1 MGGVR
6 HHPQAPDVAHV
17 WVRGRAD
24 HGAPTP
30 GVVAGWQWSGVHNAT
45 ASGWMA
51 LVVTAPFGDALLV
64 AWVEAE
70 RLVPVRDPAPRA

>member
-1 MGGVR
+1 
-6 HHPQAPDVAHV
+6 
-17 WVRGRAD
+17 
-24 HGAPTP
+24 
-30 GVVAGWQWSGVHNAT
+30 VVAGWQWSGVHNAT

-51 LVVTAPFGDALLV
+51 LVVTAPYGDALLV